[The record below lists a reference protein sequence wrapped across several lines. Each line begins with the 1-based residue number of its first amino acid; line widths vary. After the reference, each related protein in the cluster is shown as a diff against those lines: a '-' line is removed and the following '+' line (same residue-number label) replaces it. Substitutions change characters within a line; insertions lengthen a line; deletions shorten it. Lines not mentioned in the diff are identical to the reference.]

1 MTAALVI
8 PGTYTSPEEQL
19 LLFAGACLLGI
30 PCGILFD
37 SMRLLRRIVPH
48 PAPLVALEDVLFP
61 VLCGILLLG
70 YTTAFAQSVFR
81 FYYLWGCVL
90 GFGLYECTLGSFILA
105 AAARLCRIL
114 SLPFKKLRQ
123 AFALICKKVG
133 QIFVKNNKKTE
144 EVQQNTQNPLQD
156 APEMVYNK
164 KRNIKK
170 VKQNGKNN
178 SQK

>member
-37 SMRLLRRIVPH
+37 SMRLLRRMIPHH
-48 PAPLVALEDVLFP
+48 PAFVAVEDMLFP
-61 VLCGILLLG
+61 VLCGILILG
-70 YTTAFAQSVFR
+70 YTSAFAQGVFR

-90 GFGLYECTLGSFILA
+90 GFVLYECTIGKCVMA
-105 AAARLCRIL
+105 VCGGVCRIL
-114 SLPFKKLRQ
+114 SVPLAKLYL

-133 QIFVKNNKKTE
+133 RIFVKNTKKTE
-144 EVQQNTQNPLQD
+144 EAQKNTQNPLQD
-156 APEMVYNK
+156 APLMVYNK

-170 VKQNGKNN
+170 VKQNGKN
-178 SQK
+178 KTTG